1 MGSIM
6 KKGEALVKEIT
17 ARLKGDNDGALAAK
31 IVRKAISAVESQIAA
46 LKAREVD
53 LEGLLEDAKEAY
65 KISRAPLEMI
75 TDNQS
80 YIREIKKAKEAE
92 EKAVEELQDVVDSI
106 KYFEELL
113 NNF

>member
-6 KKGEALVKEIT
+6 KKGETLVKEIT

-31 IVRKAISAVESQIAA
+31 IARKAISAVDSQIAA
-46 LKAREVD
+46 LRAREVD
-53 LEGLLEDAKEAY
+53 LEGSLEDAKEAY
-65 KISRAPLEMI
+65 KIARAPLEMI

-80 YIREIKKAKEAE
+80 YIREIKKAKETE
-92 EKAVEELQDVVDSI
+92 ERAAEELQDVIDSI

-113 NNF
+113 ASF